1 MEINVGLPP
10 MLMMAANHYP
20 YRIIHERVK
29 LTIPRKGSYKDIDE
43 AFFADNPIG
52 MEEFDIF
59 DEETKVFFPSQI
71 TKVLL
76 ATKKYPSLQA
86 NEVFVPLAIIFK
98 EETLDIIGTVFEML
112 DHSVLDEGKA

>member
-1 MEINVGLPP
+1 MDIDVGLPP

-20 YRIIHERVK
+20 YKVVHERVK
-29 LTIPRKGSYKDIDE
+29 LTIPRRGNYKDIDK

-52 MEEFDIF
+52 REEFDIF

-76 ATKKYPSLQA
+76 ATEKYPALKP
-86 NEVFVPLAIIFK
+86 NEVFIPLAIIFK
-98 EETLDIIGTVFEML
+98 EETLDIIGSVFEML
-112 DHSVLDEGKA
+112 DSSELKEGKA